1 MRRARW
7 ALVGVVVLGAG
18 AALVEWDRRA
28 WELALAEL
36 EGVTL
41 QGGRSSSRTV
51 ARARARSRP
60 AARAVRKR
68 PVVVGLLLDR
78 PSEAVEG
85 GGQ

>member
-51 ARARARSRP
+51 AR
-60 AARAVRKR
+60 
-68 PVVVGLLLDR
+68 
-78 PSEAVEG
+78 
-85 GGQ
+85 